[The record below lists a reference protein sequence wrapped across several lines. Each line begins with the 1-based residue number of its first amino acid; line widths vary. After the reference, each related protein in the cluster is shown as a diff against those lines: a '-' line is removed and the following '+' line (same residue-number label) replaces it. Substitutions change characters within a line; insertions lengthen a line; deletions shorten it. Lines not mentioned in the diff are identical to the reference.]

1 MFGNDL
7 SLCLIACG
15 LWKSTFSRGDT
26 EIEKSRAKQK
36 ELSSKADMH
45 SVRIEKGAAAD
56 LSSEYIRISQPT
68 CLAGFVYFCSD
79 VVANRPPAPRC
90 GGEGE
95 AGVADQDA
103 AGGGC
108 GY

>member
-15 LWKSTFSRGDT
+15 LWRSTFSRGDT

-56 LSSEYIRISQPT
+56 LSSECTQFGI
-68 CLAGFVYFCSD
+68 
-79 VVANRPPAPRC
+79 
-90 GGEGE
+90 
-95 AGVADQDA
+95 
-103 AGGGC
+103 
-108 GY
+108 

>member
-56 LSSEYIRISQPT
+56 LSLESIGIWQPS
-68 CLAGFVYFCSD
+68 CLEDVRSGED
-79 VVANRPPAPRC
+79 VVAKHARLAARC

-108 GY
+108 GD